1 MACTARVL
9 VVDNALHELRA
20 IADKLAGEG
29 FESLRA
35 STDAEALV
43 IAGDARPDIVI
54 IGDTP
59 DHGAI
64 ELGEALRNATPTRD
78 IQVLL
83 MSDKP
88 VPRNAGEIAGFLPRV
103 CNEVELFTR
112 LHALARLTTMR
123 TELDR
128 RADTASKYG
137 IDMAH
142 EVERPDQVSNARV
155 LLLGNRPEELE
166 LLALALK
173 GSAVTATCETTF
185 DAVERLNRED
195 FDAVIADAR
204 PGDNPVLEFCAD
216 IRGNVS
222 LHNTPILLI
231 AEPGSFDE
239 PAAPFRAGASDVIHR
254 PLDKADLRART
265 GALVS
270 QKRYRQAMQRT
281 YREALHIATSDSL
294 TGLYSHGFL
303 HEHLHSQ
310 IADASS
316 RDKHLSIGFFD
327 IARMAAVNI
336 ECGYAAGDHLVRQVG
351 GLIGKLVRGEDLAA
365 RYSGEEF
372 CVVLPET
379 AEKEAVYALHRIAGV
394 INHTEFALP
403 GHDAPFSVKLD
414 VGSAALEP
422 GDTPELLILRARANL
437 A

>member
-1 MACTARVL
+1 M
-9 VVDNALHELRA
+9 
-20 IADKLAGEG
+20 
-29 FESLRA
+29 
-35 STDAEALV
+35 
-43 IAGDARPDIVI
+43 I

-64 ELGEALRNATPTRD
+64 ELGKALRSATLTRD
-78 IQVLL
+78 IPVLL
-83 MSDKP
+83 MGDQP
-88 VPRNAGEIAGFLPRV
+88 GPRDAGDIVGFLPRV
-103 CNEVELFTR
+103 CNEVELLTR
-112 LHALARLTTMR
+112 LHALTRLTTMQS
-123 TELDR
+123 ELDR
-128 RADTASKYG
+128 RADTARKYG
-137 IDMAH
+137 IDMAR
-142 EVERPDQVSNARV
+142 EIDRPDQVSNARV
-155 LLLGNRPEELE
+155 LLVGARPEELE
-166 LLALALK
+166 HLALALA
-173 GSAVTATCETTF
+173 GSAATATCETTF
-185 DAVERLNRED
+185 DAVEHLNRED

-204 PGDNPVLEFCAD
+204 PGDDPVLEFCAD

-239 PAAPFRAGASDVIHR
+239 LAEPFRAGASDVIYR

-303 HEHLHSQ
+303 HEHLRSQ

-327 IARMAAVNI
+327 IARMAALNF
-336 ECGYAAGDHLVRQVG
+336 EHGYAAGDHLVRQVG
-351 GLIGKLVRGEDLAA
+351 RLIGKLVRGEDLAA

-379 AEKEAVYALHRIAGV
+379 AEDEAVFALHRIAGV

-403 GHDAPFSVKLD
+403 GYDAPFSVKLE
-414 VGSAALEP
+414 VGSASLEP
-422 GDTPELLILRARANL
+422 GDSPESLILRARNNL